1 MKNKGFTLLELMIA
15 IAILAILI
23 SMLGPLFSSITKA
36 NKKSTELTRLDL
48 TLGRTID
55 VFKRT
60 IRSSKDYSTGTF
72 GGNTSGVAIYISDLN
87 GQIDTGVTSGVAIVA
102 NVPKIEGGTL
112 KEDKVI
118 FYYDSTNKKL
128 MINSTESKLG
138 NFSGVTNPTTLVTG
152 VENAHFEYKE
162 NIAIIE
168 LKVKV
173 GDTEKIIREA
183 AVTRIN
189 IQF

>member
-36 NKKSTELTRLDL
+36 NKKSTEITRLDL
-48 TLGRTID
+48 TLGKTID

-72 GGNTSGVAIYISDLN
+72 GNNTSGVAIYIADN
-87 GQIDTGVTSGVAIVA
+87 VGKITGSSSGTAIVA
-102 NVPKIEGGTL
+102 NVPKIDGGSLT
-112 KEDKVI
+112 EDKVI

-128 MINSTESKLG
+128 MINST
-138 NFSGVTNPTTLVTG
+138 NATSGDFTSVFNPTTLVTG

-173 GDTEKIIREA
+173 GETEKVIREA